1 MLSLESIAAKG
12 TEAVKR
18 LRREQLTEGFS
29 FMIND
34 DGLPSGQCYLEQPD
48 GSVQLVELAT
58 NGRDFDS
65 VRELSAQ
72 ESDNLRAKYGLTG

>member
-1 MLSLESIAAKG
+1 MSTLQSIAIKG

-18 LRREQLTEGFS
+18 LRRQKLASGLP

-48 GSVQLVELAT
+48 GSIQLVKLAE
-58 NGRDFDS
+58 NARDFDFI
-65 VRELSAQ
+65 RELSIQ
-72 ESDNLRAKYGLTG
+72 ESNELRLKYGLSD

>member
-1 MLSLESIAAKG
+1 MSILESIAMKG

-18 LRREQLTEGFS
+18 LRREQLAEGFS

-34 DGLPSGQCYLEQPD
+34 DSLPSGQCYLEQPD
-48 GSVQLVELAT
+48 GSIQLVKLST
-58 NGRDFDS
+58 NGRDFDV

-72 ESDNLRAKYGLTG
+72 EREDLRLKYGLFP